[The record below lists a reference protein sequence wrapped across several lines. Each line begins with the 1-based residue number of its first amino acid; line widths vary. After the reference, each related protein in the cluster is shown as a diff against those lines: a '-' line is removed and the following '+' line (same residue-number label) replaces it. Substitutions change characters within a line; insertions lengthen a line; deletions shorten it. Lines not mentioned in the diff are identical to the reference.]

1 MEVSGPRAYR
11 ARVRERIPVVVQ
23 GQRRRRPVAVR
34 ALWAGAELAVTF
46 GVLVLLLVVHQLYWT
61 NRQAQAGARDQVARL
76 ERQWDTQR
84 PGGRAEP
91 SPGPAAP
98 EPESGPEPER
108 HGARMS
114 QEFRT
119 TLEPA
124 PPPRPRRDDA
134 YAVLRIPR
142 LGLTVPVAEGTS
154 RTAVLNKG
162 YAGHYAHTAQPGEQ
176 GNFALAGHRN
186 THGEPFR
193 FLDRLRP
200 GDTVEVVT
208 ATARYTY
215 AVDRTLPRTAPSD
228 GTVIAP
234 VPYSSARP
242 AYRYTAPG
250 AYLTLTTCTPEYS
263 SAYRLVVWGRL
274 AGAAPR

>member
-1 MEVSGPRAYR
+1 M
-11 ARVRERIPVVVQ
+11 RERIPVVVQ
-23 GQRRRRPVAVR
+23 GRGRARRRRPPAVR
-34 ALWAGAELAVTF
+34 TLWAGAELAVTF

-61 NRQAQAGARDQVARL
+61 NRQAQASARDQVARL
-76 ERQWDTQR
+76 EQQWDAQSPARTG
-84 PGGRAEP
+84 PGPG
-91 SPGPAAP
+91 PGPAAP
-98 EPESGPEPER
+98 EPSESPEPPER
-108 HGARMS
+108 HGPRMR
-114 QEFRT
+114 QEFRS
-119 TLEPA
+119 TLEQH

-134 YAVLRIPR
+134 YALLRIPR

-154 RTAVLNKG
+154 RAAVLNKG

-193 FLDRLRP
+193 FLNRLRP

-208 ATARYTY
+208 AAVRYTY
-215 AVDRTLPRTAPSD
+215 AVDRTLPRTTPSD
-228 GTVIAP
+228 GTVLAP
-234 VPYSSARP
+234 VPYSTTHP
-242 AYRYTAPG
+242 ALRYTEPR

-274 AGAAPR
+274 TGAASR

>member
-1 MEVSGPRAYR
+1 M
-11 ARVRERIPVVVQ
+11 VQ
-23 GQRRRRPVAVR
+23 GQRRRRPPAVR
-34 ALWAGAELAVTF
+34 VLWAGAELAVTF

-61 NRQAQAGARDQVARL
+61 NRQAQASARDQVSRL
-76 ERQWDTQR
+76 ERQWDARRAPSAAPR
-84 PGGRAEP
+84 PGTVAPEP
-91 SPGPAAP
+91 QPSTEP
-98 EPESGPEPER
+98 EPESTPHPEPER
-108 HGARMS
+108 HGVRMS
-114 QEFRT
+114 QEFRS
-119 TLEPA
+119 TLEQA
-124 PPPRPRRDDA
+124 PPPRPRPDAA

-193 FLDRLRP
+193 RLDRLRP

-208 ATARYTY
+208 AAVRYTY
-215 AVDRTLPRTAPSD
+215 AVDRTLPRTTPSD
-228 GTVIAP
+228 GTVTAP
-234 VPYSSARP
+234 VPYSTARP
-242 AYRYTAPG
+242 GYRYTEPG

-274 AGAAPR
+274 TGALPR